1 MSRAAESRENS
12 LTLPRLNTRGFFS
25 PKDSAALGMRA
36 TLGIDLSLNQFGSYL
51 ICAQDLR
58 NEGAEAGLEL
68 EPKGGHE

>member
-12 LTLPRLNTRGFFS
+12 LTLPRLNTRRFS

-36 TLGIDLSLNQFGSYL
+36 TLSIHLNLNQFGSYL

-58 NEGAEAGLEL
+58 NEGAEAGFEL
-68 EPKGGHE
+68 GPKGGHE